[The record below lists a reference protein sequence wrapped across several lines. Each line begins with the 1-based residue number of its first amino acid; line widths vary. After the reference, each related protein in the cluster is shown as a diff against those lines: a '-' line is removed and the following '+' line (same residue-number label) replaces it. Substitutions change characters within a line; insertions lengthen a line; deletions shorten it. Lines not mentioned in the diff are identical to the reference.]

1 MSGEI
6 GSQSQW
12 WKKNIKGFLLDVYGV
27 AYNCGEQSTL
37 IEGSVEAIDKFV
49 CQSMIS
55 TILLLSFAVLV
66 KADVIN

>member
-1 MSGEI
+1 MSGEV

-37 IEGSVEAIDKFV
+37 IDGSVEAIDKFV
-49 CQSMIS
+49 
-55 TILLLSFAVLV
+55 T
-66 KADVIN
+66 